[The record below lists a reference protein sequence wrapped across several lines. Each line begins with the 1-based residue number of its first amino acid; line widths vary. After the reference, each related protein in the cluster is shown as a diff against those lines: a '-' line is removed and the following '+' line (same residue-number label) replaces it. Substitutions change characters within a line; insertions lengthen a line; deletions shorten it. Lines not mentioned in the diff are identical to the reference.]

1 MNKIIVDYFR
11 SRHRQSGPKVS
22 KCNANERVGYV
33 RLQNMK
39 FVLNFDHAK
48 LVMDFYKNVLVL
60 YCNCFDAAAIT
71 YYCCCFFSK
80 CSKRA
85 VKNVN
90 DIKTYATMRQ
100 FVFLE

>member
-11 SRHRQSGPKVS
+11 SRHRQSRPKVS

-71 YYCCCFFSK
+71 TVVFFS
-80 CSKRA
+80 
-85 VKNVN
+85 
-90 DIKTYATMRQ
+90 
-100 FVFLE
+100 

>member
-1 MNKIIVDYFR
+1 MNKIIVDYFC
-11 SRHRQSGPKVS
+11 SQHRQSGPKVS

-71 YYCCCFFSK
+71 TVVVFFLK